1 MHQLENHI
9 LYIKINS
16 LMLYYKTVNN
26 LLKEVL
32 LQLMAAKAFENFRLV
47 GGTSLS
53 LQIGHRE
60 SIDIDLFS
68 DVEYGAI
75 DFDAIEKYLVTN
87 YKYVDHLSTIISGI
101 GKSYLIG
108 EHKDN
113 SLKLDI
119 FYTDTFIQDNIIVDS
134 IRMATIEEIIA
145 MKLDVVQR
153 GGRKKDF
160 WDVHEL
166 FEKYS
171 LNEML
176 DLHKQ
181 RYPYTH
187 DSDLIIENF
196 TDFSIADDEFNPICF
211 KGKYWEF
218 IKEDIEEIIM
228 KYKTP

>member
-1 MHQLENHI
+1 
-9 LYIKINS
+9 
-16 LMLYYKTVNN
+16 MLYYKTVNN

-32 LQLMAAKAFENFRLV
+32 LQLMAAKVFENFRLV

-68 DVEYGAI
+68 DVDYGEI
-75 DFDAIEKYLVTN
+75 DFDAIEKYLEAN
-87 YKYVDHLSTIISGI
+87 YKYVDHLSNIIPGI

-108 EHKDN
+108 EDKDN
-113 SLKLDI
+113 ALKLDI
-119 FYTDTFIQDNIIVDS
+119 FYTDKFIQPIYLEDT

-160 WDVHEL
+160 WDLHEL

-171 LNEML
+171 LTQML
-176 DLHKQ
+176 DLHEQ
-181 RYPYTH
+181 RYPYNH
-187 DSDLIIENF
+187 DSDLIIQNF

-218 IKEDIEEIIM
+218 IKEDIEEIIVNF
-228 KYKTP
+228 KTI

>member
-1 MHQLENHI
+1 
-9 LYIKINS
+9 
-16 LMLYYKTVNN
+16 MLYYKTVNN
-26 LLKEVL
+26 LLKEGL
-32 LQLMAAKAFENFRLV
+32 LQLMAAKEFENFRLV

-68 DVEYGAI
+68 DAEYGEI
-75 DFDAIEKYLVTN
+75 DFDAIENYLETNFKYI
-87 YKYVDHLSTIISGI
+87 DHLSNIIPGM

-108 EHKDN
+108 EDKDN

-119 FYTDTFIQDNIIVDS
+119 FYTDKFIQPIYLEDN

-160 WDVHEL
+160 WDLHEL
-166 FEKYS
+166 FENYS
-171 LNEML
+171 LTQML
-176 DLHKQ
+176 DLHEQ

-187 DSDLIIENF
+187 DRDLIIQNF

-218 IKEDIEEIIM
+218 IKEDIEEIIVQH
-228 KYKTP
+228 KR

>member
-1 MHQLENHI
+1 
-9 LYIKINS
+9 
-16 LMLYYKTVNN
+16 MLYYKTVNN

-32 LQLMAAKAFENFRLV
+32 LQLMAAKEFENFRLV

-68 DVEYGAI
+68 DVEYGKI
-75 DFDAIEKYLVTN
+75 DFVAIENYLETNFKYI
-87 YKYVDHLSTIISGI
+87 DHLTNIIPGM

-108 EHKDN
+108 EDKDN
-113 SLKLDI
+113 ALKLDI
-119 FYTDTFIQDNIIVDS
+119 FYTDKFIQPIYLEDT

-160 WDVHEL
+160 WDLHEL

-171 LNEML
+171 LTQML
-176 DLHKQ
+176 DLHEQ

-187 DSDLIIENF
+187 DRDLIIQNF

-228 KYKTP
+228 QHKR

>member
-1 MHQLENHI
+1 
-9 LYIKINS
+9 
-16 LMLYYKTVNN
+16 MLYYKTVNN

-68 DVEYGAI
+68 DVDYGEI
-75 DFDAIEKYLVTN
+75 DFDAIEKHLEAN
-87 YKYVDHLSTIISGI
+87 YKYVDHLSNLIPGI

-108 EHKDN
+108 EDKDN
-113 SLKLDI
+113 ALKLDI
-119 FYTDTFIQDNIIVDS
+119 FYTDKFIQPIYLEDT

-160 WDVHEL
+160 WDLHEL

-171 LNEML
+171 LNQML
-176 DLHKQ
+176 DLHEQ

-187 DSDLIIENF
+187 DSDLIIQNF
-196 TDFSIADDEFNPICF
+196 TDFSLADDEFNPVCF

-218 IKEDIEEIIM
+218 IKEDIEEIIINF
-228 KYKTP
+228 KKI

>member
-1 MHQLENHI
+1 
-9 LYIKINS
+9 
-16 LMLYYKTVNN
+16 MLYYKTVNN

-32 LQLMAAKAFENFRLV
+32 LQLMAANAFENFRLV

-68 DVEYGAI
+68 DVDYGEI
-75 DFDAIEKYLVTN
+75 DFDAIEKYLEAN
-87 YKYVDHLSTIISGI
+87 YKYVDHLSNIIPGI

-108 EHKDN
+108 EDKDN
-113 SLKLDI
+113 ALKLDI
-119 FYTDTFIQDNIIVDS
+119 FYTDKFIQPIYLEDT

-160 WDVHEL
+160 WDLHEL

-171 LNEML
+171 LTQML
-176 DLHKQ
+176 DLHEQ

-187 DSDLIIENF
+187 DSDLIIQNF
-196 TDFSIADDEFNPICF
+196 TDFSLADDEFNPVCF

-228 KYKTP
+228 NFKTI

>member
-1 MHQLENHI
+1 MLH
-9 LYIKINS
+9 YKI
-16 LMLYYKTVNN
+16 VNN

-68 DVEYGAI
+68 DIDYGEI
-75 DFDAIEKYLVTN
+75 DFDAIEKHLEAN
-87 YKYVDHLSTIISGI
+87 YKYVDHLSNIIPGI

-108 EHKDN
+108 EDKDN
-113 SLKLDI
+113 ALKLDI
-119 FYTDTFIQDNIIVDS
+119 FYTDKFIQPIYLEDT

-160 WDVHEL
+160 WDLHEL

-171 LNEML
+171 LTQML

-187 DSDLIIENF
+187 DSDLIIQNF
-196 TDFSIADDEFNPICF
+196 TDFSLADDEFNPVCF

-218 IKEDIEEIIM
+218 IKEDIEEIIINF
-228 KYKTP
+228 KTI

>member
-1 MHQLENHI
+1 
-9 LYIKINS
+9 
-16 LMLYYKTVNN
+16 MLYYKTVNN

-32 LQLMAAKAFENFRLV
+32 LQLMAAKEFENFRLV

-68 DVEYGAI
+68 DLEYGKI
-75 DFDAIEKYLVTN
+75 DFVAIENYLEINFKYI
-87 YKYVDHLSTIISGI
+87 DHLSNIIPGM

-108 EHKDN
+108 EDKDN
-113 SLKLDI
+113 ALKLDI
-119 FYTDTFIQDNIIVDS
+119 FYTDKFIQPIYLEDT

-153 GGRKKDF
+153 VGRKKDF
-160 WDVHEL
+160 WDLHEL

-171 LNEML
+171 LTQML
-176 DLHKQ
+176 DLHEQ

-187 DSDLIIENF
+187 DRDLIIQNF

-228 KYKTP
+228 QHKR

>member
-1 MHQLENHI
+1 
-9 LYIKINS
+9 
-16 LMLYYKTVNN
+16 MLYYKTVNN

-32 LQLMAAKAFENFRLV
+32 LQLMAAKVFENFRLV

-68 DVEYGAI
+68 DVDYGEI
-75 DFDAIEKYLVTN
+75 DFDAIENYLKTNFKYI
-87 YKYVDHLSTIISGI
+87 DHLSNIIPGM

-108 EHKDN
+108 EDKDN
-113 SLKLDI
+113 TLKLDI
-119 FYTDTFIQDNIIVDS
+119 FYTDKFIQPIYLEET

-160 WDVHEL
+160 WDLHEL

-171 LNEML
+171 LTQML
-176 DLHKQ
+176 DLHEQ
-181 RYPYTH
+181 RYPYNH
-187 DSDLIIENF
+187 NSDLIIQNF
-196 TDFSIADDEFNPICF
+196 TDFSLADDEFNPICF

-218 IKEDIEEIIM
+218 IKEDIEEIIVQH
-228 KYKTP
+228 KR